1 MKLSVEAKV
10 AAAVA
15 MAFAT
20 LIIGVI
26 AGEGNEQRTA
36 GVSQAGSQGSEISL
50 SVGKASSESVLV
62 AQY

>member
-1 MKLSVEAKV
+1 MKFSVEAKV

-20 LIIGVI
+20 LTIGVI

-36 GVSQAGSQGSEISL
+36 GVSQASSQGSEISS
-50 SVGKASSESVLV
+50 SVENANSESLLV

>member
-15 MAFAT
+15 IAFAA
-20 LIIGVI
+20 LSLGAV
-26 AGEGNEQRTA
+26 AQEGREHRTA
-36 GVSQAGSQGSEISL
+36 GLSQESEISL
-50 SVGKASSESVLV
+50 ADQSATGDDHLL